1 MITATAR
8 AARTAAAYSI
18 LGREGTTIND
28 RGEPLKNGI
37 VQRLKTQFRITMLAM
52 ILLDCFGYEDVER
65 DAILKLDANRLY
77 KKDMAWLREHLRG
90 GAISGVIRDFM
101 ELQEE
106 FACL

>member
-18 LGREGTTIND
+18 LGREGTTITD

-52 ILLDCFGYEDVER
+52 ILLDCHGYEDVER
-65 DAILKLDANRLY
+65 DAILKFNKYSPY
-77 KKDMAWLREHLRG
+77 KREMKWLRKHLKD
-90 GAISGVIRDFM
+90 GAISVVIRDFM
-101 ELQEE
+101 ELQKA
-106 FACL
+106 FA

>member
-8 AARTAAAYSI
+8 AARTAAAFSI

-37 VQRLKTQFRITMLAM
+37 VQRLQTQFRITMLAM

-65 DAILKLDANRLY
+65 DCILKFEAHKLH
-77 KKDMAWLREHLRG
+77 KKDFQWLRRHLED
-90 GAISGVIRDFM
+90 GAIVGVIRDFM
-101 ELQEE
+101 ELQKA
-106 FACL
+106 FA